1 MITEGRPRLL
11 VLPVGLGV
19 GGAEEIIRES
29 LPLIEAEGFEV
40 TLWSLKEGGSLREDI
55 GRNGARVRSLEG
67 TSRWSPAVLGRL
79 YRGLRRE
86 RFDLVHSHLF
96 RANLAAR
103 LVGRAAGIRV
113 IINSHHGT
121 DAWRQSWARGV
132 ERATAGL
139 ADRIVTCSE
148 SVRRAAIEEVGLPPE
163 KVVAIPNGIS
173 IRRFAARGQ
182 RYAVRTALGL
192 AGDRPVLGTVAR
204 LDEPDK
210 GIAVLVSAME
220 WVASRI
226 PQVICLVAGDGPS
239 RRELEENTLQRGLGE
254 RIRFLG
260 VRRDIPDLLQA
271 LDLYVQPS
279 LREGFGLSALEA
291 MASGLP
297 VIASR
302 AGGLVEVV
310 KEGETGELVPPGDS
324 AVLGERIV
332 ALLQADELRRRYG
345 RQGVLRARDCF
356 PLDRMVREWVGL
368 YRLLLAEKRLEVA
381 A

>member
-1 MITEGRPRLL
+1 MNAEGRPRLL

-29 LPLIEAEGFEV
+29 LPLIEAEGFDV
-40 TLWSLKEGGSLREDI
+40 TLWSLKAERSLREEI
-55 GRNGARVRSLEG
+55 GHEGERAMSLEG
-67 TSRWSPAVLGRL
+67 SSRWSPVVLGRL
-79 YRGLRRE
+79 YTGLRRE
-86 RFDLVHSHLF
+86 RFDVVHSHLF

-121 DAWRQSWARGV
+121 DAWRQAWARGV

-148 SVRRAAIEEVGLPPE
+148 SVRRFAVEEVGLPPE

-182 RYAVRTALGL
+182 RSVVRASLGL

-220 WVASRI
+220 RVASRI
-226 PQVICLVAGDGPS
+226 PGAVCLVTGDGPS
-239 RRELEENTLQRGLGE
+239 RRELEEKVLQRGLGE

-260 VRRDIPDLLQA
+260 MRRDVPDLLQA

-279 LREGFGLSALEA
+279 LREGFGLSTLEA

-310 KEGETGELVPPGDS
+310 KEGETGELVPPGDPK
-324 AVLGERIV
+324 VLGERIV
-332 ALLQADELRRRYG
+332 ALLLADEVRGRYG
-345 RQGVLRARDCF
+345 RQGVIRARTCF
-356 PLDRMVREWVGL
+356 PLDRMVREWVRL
-368 YRLLLAEKRLEVA
+368 YRWLLSEKRFEVA

>member
-67 TSRWSPAVLGRL
+67 SSRWSPSVLGRL

-163 KVVAIPNGIS
+163 KVVTIPNGIS

-182 RYAVRTALGL
+182 RHAVRTALGL
-192 AGDRPVLGTVAR
+192 VGDRPVLGTVAR

-226 PQVICLVAGDGPS
+226 PQ
-239 RRELEENTLQRGLGE
+239 
-254 RIRFLG
+254 
-260 VRRDIPDLLQA
+260 
-271 LDLYVQPS
+271 
-279 LREGFGLSALEA
+279 
-291 MASGLP
+291 
-297 VIASR
+297 
-302 AGGLVEVV
+302 
-310 KEGETGELVPPGDS
+310 GDS